1 MRRSSAAES
10 GKAGVIFGY
19 LAAIALTVVFALFL
33 SGRTGWFFFSVML
46 IIPVLSAVTAYVMRR
61 YITVSADISEN
72 RLYKGESAVYTLTVE
87 NSSYIPAPAVV
98 AELEYPA
105 SLESDIPSQVCE
117 INVLP
122 RSSQTASVSFT
133 AKMWYPAGIRI
144 RNIYIRD
151 YTGLLKYS
159 LDIAVPD
166 IEVDII
172 PDIAELPSAGEL
184 IKAVNEASL
193 GEDNEESTDV
203 RALGFTGVP
212 GFEYREYVP
221 GDPIKRINWKLSCR
235 KSSLMVRLD
244 DQIAS
249 SKHTFILDRV
259 NSGGDPACGE
269 ICGETMLGTVS
280 AVIASGF
287 TADLLYFKNG
297 WQYVQLENEND
308 IEQLRLALAGYRFTE
323 ETFPERV
330 PYDTMTEQGIKKS
343 ASVIFFS
350 PCFDRELSGKIHSD
364 ARTSKT
370 DTAVLTAASSVEE
383 GVEAA
388 GLWLLS
394 EGGNIEL
401 IQ

>member
-1 MRRSSAAES
+1 
-10 GKAGVIFGY
+10 
-19 LAAIALTVVFALFL
+19 
-33 SGRTGWFFFSVML
+33 
-46 IIPVLSAVTAYVMRR
+46 
-61 YITVSADISEN
+61 
-72 RLYKGESAVYTLTVE
+72 
-87 NSSYIPAPAVV
+87 
-98 AELEYPA
+98 
-105 SLESDIPSQVCE
+105 
-117 INVLP
+117 
-122 RSSQTASVSFT
+122 
-133 AKMWYPAGIRI
+133 
-144 RNIYIRD
+144 
-151 YTGLLKYS
+151 
-159 LDIAVPD
+159 
-166 IEVDII
+166 
-172 PDIAELPSAGEL
+172 
-184 IKAVNEASL
+184 
-193 GEDNEESTDV
+193 
-203 RALGFTGVP
+203 
-212 GFEYREYVP
+212 
-221 GDPIKRINWKLSCR
+221 
-235 KSSLMVRLD
+235 
-244 DQIAS
+244 
-249 SKHTFILDRV
+249 
-259 NSGGDPACGE
+259 
-269 ICGETMLGTVS
+269 MLGTVS

>member
-1 MRRSSAAES
+1 MRRSSAAEG
-10 GKAGVIFGY
+10 GKAGAVFGY

-87 NSSYIPAPAVV
+87 NSSYIPAPTVV

-105 SLESDIPSQVCE
+105 SLESDIPSRICE

-122 RSSQTASVSFT
+122 RSSQIASVSFT
-133 AKMWYPAGIRI
+133 AKMWYPAGIKI

-151 YTGLLKYS
+151 YTGFIKYP
-159 LDIAVPD
+159 LDIAVPE

-172 PDIAELPSAGEL
+172 PDVAQLPSAGEL

-308 IEQLRLALAGYRFTE
+308 IEQLRLALAGYKFTE

-364 ARTSKT
+364 AKTSKT
-370 DTAVLTAASSVEE
+370 DTAVLTAAASVEE
-383 GVEAA
+383 GVRAG

>member
-1 MRRSSAAES
+1 MRKTSAEG
-10 GKAGVIFGY
+10 GKAGVVFGY
-19 LAAIALTVVFALFL
+19 LTAVALTVVFALFL

-46 IIPVLSAVTAYVMRR
+46 IIPVLSAAAAAVLRK
-61 YITVSADISEN
+61 YITVTAEISEN
-72 RLYKGESAVYTLTVE
+72 RLYKGEAAVYTLTVE
-87 NSSYIPAPAVV
+87 NSSYIPTPAVV
-98 AELEYPA
+98 AELECPA
-105 SLESDIPSQVCE
+105 SLVSDIPSQVCE

-133 AKMWYPAGIRI
+133 AKLWYPTEIKVK
-144 RNIYIRD
+144 NIYIKD
-151 YTGLLKYS
+151 YTGLIKYP
-159 LDIAVPD
+159 LNIAVPD

-172 PDIAELPSAGEL
+172 PDVAELPSAGEL

-287 TADLLYFKNG
+287 TADLLYYKNG
-297 WQYVQLENEND
+297 WQYMQLESEGD

-323 ETFPERV
+323 DTFPERV
-330 PYDTMTEQGIKKS
+330 PYDAMNEQGIKKS

-364 ARTSKT
+364 VKTSKT
-370 DTAVLTAASSVEE
+370 DTAVLTAASSVQE